1 MSIDKIVAKQY
12 RDRVNQAV
20 SQFGDVAIQPNHG
33 LPEEGWLR
41 TVRTALGMTGT
52 QLAKKLGVTKARV
65 FKAEQ
70 DEPHGSVTLKSM
82 QAMAEAMDCH
92 FVYAIVPKNNVED
105 VIKQRALEK
114 AREQVNAAS
123 THMTLEGQSLSKE
136 QLEYEI
142 ERVAA
147 QIMDKMPSDFWN
159 EE

>member
-20 SQFGDVAIQPNHG
+20 TQFGDIAIQPNHG
-33 LPEEGWLR
+33 LPEKGWLK

-82 QAMAEAMDCH
+82 QAMAEAMDCN
-92 FVYAIVPKNNVED
+92 FVYAIVPKHNVED
-105 VIKQRALEK
+105 VIKQRALDK

-123 THMTLEGQSLSKE
+123 THMTLEGQTLSKE

-159 EE
+159 ED